1 MATLV
6 LHGGAGQI
14 PEDERGAYQAGLVQA
29 RDEAFA
35 ALARGAD
42 ALRVALLAVTL
53 MEDNTEAFNA
63 GVGGSPNSAGEVEC
77 DAAVM
82 DGWDGSA
89 GAVGAVRRAKNPILL
104 AERVRLESPHVL
116 LVGAGADAFVE
127 NPIDNDLLLTPRTR
141 RAYESWQRAA
151 KTPTNSATVGAVV
164 CDAAGRLAAAT
175 STGGM
180 LGKWPGRVGDT
191 PIIGAGTY
199 ADRSLAVSCTGVGEA
214 FIRSVSAKDLTER
227 VERGEDLEAAIEAVL
242 GEVLRFEGNGG
253 LICVSTEGKIGFGF
267 NSRNMA
273 YAYKTDRSD
282 TSVSEIAEVGLEPGI
297 YTV

>member
-14 PEDERGAYQAGLVQA
+14 PEDERGAYQAGLMRA

-35 ALARGAD
+35 ALAGGAD
-42 ALRVALLAVTL
+42 ALHTALIAVAL

-77 DAAVM
+77 DAAVI

-127 NPIDNDLLLTPRTR
+127 NPIDNDVLLTPRTR
-141 RAYESWQRAA
+141 RAFARWQREAVR
-151 KTPTNSATVGAVV
+151 PSNSATVGAVV

-191 PIIGAGTY
+191 PLIGAGTY
-199 ADRSLAVSCTGVGEA
+199 ADRTLAVSCTGVGEA
-214 FIRSVSAKDLTER
+214 FIRGVSAKTLTER
-227 VERGEDLEAAIEAVL
+227 VKSGEDLEVAVTAVL
-242 GEVLRFEGNGG
+242 DEVLRFEGNGG
-253 LICVSTEGKIGFGF
+253 LICVS
-267 NSRNMA
+267 A
-273 YAYKTDRSD
+273 
-282 TSVSEIAEVGLEPGI
+282 
-297 YTV
+297 